1 MKTKIM
7 KKLLLILVCLP
18 IFGFGQQTF
27 NFMHN
32 GLNRE
37 YIYYAPANIP
47 VDAPLVFVAHGFTG
61 SAQGIMNYCG
71 MNTIADQNN
80 FAVCYPQGT
89 SDYWGD
95 NFWNVGYDFHAGVNI
110 DDVDFIVS
118 LASHLQSTYQLNTIN
133 TFFTGMS
140 NGGELS
146 YLLACETSGV
156 FRAFAPVAGTVFPNG
171 LTNNICSPG
180 IPVPMFE
187 THGRN
192 DNVTLMEGDPFDQYW
207 GPYLAIDTII
217 NFWVDQNS
225 LTNLVIDT
233 FPNLNNNNKITISYK
248 YSDPATNNEVW
259 LYTHKNGHNWVLD
272 GDVIIEEE
280 IWDFF
285 SQMAF
290 TAEALCDSIN
300 INNISLN
307 TSVSP
312 NLIDF
317 ELETYFT
324 SSAIGYGGFI
334 LLNTNG
340 DTIAFENF
348 NTAGNV
354 FSIGPMMTENRTL
367 DLIQTINLPFNGE
380 LHLIESYF
388 AGNGIT
394 KCIFPFNI
402 SVTGSKE
409 MYNTKK
415 LLEVKDAIG
424 REVTGNSTK
433 KNQPLFY
440 IYDDGT
446 VEKKI
451 TIE

>member
-1 MKTKIM
+1 M
-7 KKLLLILVCLP
+7 KKLLLILFCLP
-18 IFGFGQQTF
+18 MIGFGQQTF

-37 YIYYAPANIP
+37 YIYYAPANLP

-89 SDYWGD
+89 TDSNGD
-95 NFWNVGYDFHAGVNI
+95 NFWNVGYNFHAGVTV

-118 LASHLQSTYQLNTIN
+118 LASYLQTTYQLNTLN

-146 YLLACETSGV
+146 YLLACEGPNV
-156 FRAFAPVAGTVFPNG
+156 FRAFAPVAGTIFPNG
-171 LTNNICSPG
+171 LTNNICSP
-180 IPVPMFE
+180 IVPVPMFE

-192 DNVTLMEGDPFDQYW
+192 DNVTLIQGDPFDQYW
-207 GPYLAIDTII
+207 GPYLSIDTII
-217 NFWVDQNS
+217 DFWVGQNS

-233 FPNLNNNNKITISYK
+233 FPNFNNPNKITISYK
-248 YSDPATNNEVW
+248 YSSPNTNNEVW
-259 LYTHKNGHNWVLD
+259 LYTHKSGHNWGDD
-272 GDVIIEEE
+272 GDMVIEQE

-285 SQMAF
+285 SQMSF
-290 TAEALCDSIN
+290 TGVALCDSIN

-307 TSVSP
+307 ASVNP
-312 NLIDF
+312 NLIAF

-324 SSAIGYGGFI
+324 SSQWLGYAGFI
-334 LLNTNG
+334 LLDTNG
-340 DTIAFENF
+340 DTIAFENI
-348 NTAGNV
+348 NTASNV
-354 FSIGPMMTENRTL
+354 FGIGAMITENRTL
-367 DLIQTINLPFNGE
+367 DLMQTINFPFTGS
-380 LHLIESYF
+380 LHLIEGYF
-388 AGNGIT
+388 SGNGTT

-402 SVTGSKE
+402 DVTGYEELYSI
-409 MYNTKK
+409 KK
-415 LLEVKDAIG
+415 LLEIKDVLG
-424 REVTGNSTK
+424 REK
-433 KNQPLFY
+433 KQTNQTNQPLFF

-446 VEKKI
+446 VEKRI
-451 TIE
+451 IFE

>member
-1 MKTKIM
+1 M
-7 KKLLLILVCLP
+7 KKLLLVLLCFP

-37 YIYYAPANIP
+37 YIYYAPVNLP

-89 SDYWGD
+89 TDSNGD
-95 NFWNVGYDFHAGVNI
+95 NFWNVGYNFHAGVTI

-118 LASHLQSTYQLNTIN
+118 LASYLQSTYQLNAIN

-146 YLLACETSGV
+146 YLLACEGPNV
-156 FRAFAPVAGTVFPNG
+156 FRAFSPVAGTIFPNG
-171 LTNNICSPG
+171 LSNNICSP
-180 IPVPMFE
+180 IVPVSIFE

-192 DNVTLMEGDPFDQYW
+192 DNVTLIEGDPFDQYW
-207 GPYLAIDTII
+207 GPYLSIDTII
-217 NFWVDQNS
+217 NFWVAQNS
-225 LTNLVIDT
+225 LTNLVVDT

-248 YSDPATNNEVW
+248 YSDPSTNNEVW
-259 LYTHKNGHNWVLD
+259 LYTHKSGHNWGDD
-272 GDVIIEEE
+272 GDMVIEQE

-285 SQMAF
+285 SQMSF
-290 TAEALCDSIN
+290 TPEALCDSIN

-307 TSVSP
+307 ASVNP
-312 NLIDF
+312 NLIAF

-324 SSAIGYGGFI
+324 SSQWLGYAGFI
-334 LLNTNG
+334 LLDTNG
-340 DTIAFENF
+340 DTIAFENI
-348 NTAGNV
+348 NTASNV
-354 FSIGPMMTENRTL
+354 FGIGAMITENRTL
-367 DLIQTINLPFNGE
+367 DLIQTINFPFTGS
-380 LHLIESYF
+380 LHLIEGYF
-388 AGNGIT
+388 SGNGT
-394 KCIFPFNI
+394 TECIFPFSI
-402 SVTGSKE
+402 DVTGYEELYSI
-409 MYNTKK
+409 KK
-415 LLEVKDAIG
+415 LLEIKDVLG
-424 REVTGNSTK
+424 REIKENTRQN
-433 KNQPLFY
+433 NQPLFY

-446 VEKKI
+446 VEKKLI
-451 TIE
+451 IE

>member
-1 MKTKIM
+1 M
-7 KKLLLILVCLP
+7 KKLILLLCLP
-18 IFGFGQQTF
+18 MIGFGQQTF

-37 YIYYAPANIP
+37 YIYYAPANLS

-61 SAQGIMNYCG
+61 SAQGIMSYCG
-71 MNTIADQNN
+71 MNTVADQNS

-89 SDYWGD
+89 IDYNGD
-95 NFWNVGYDFHAGVNI
+95 NFWNVGYDFHAGVNV

-118 LASHLQSTYQLNTIN
+118 LASYLQSIYQLSTIN

-140 NGGELS
+140 NGGELC

-180 IPVPMFE
+180 VPVPMFE

-192 DNVTLMEGDPFDQYW
+192 DNVTLIEGDPFDQYW
-207 GPYLAIDTII
+207 GPYLATDTII
-217 NFWVDQNS
+217 NFWVDQHS
-225 LTNLVIDT
+225 LTDLVIDT

-272 GDVIIEEE
+272 GDVVIEEE
-280 IWDFF
+280 IWGFF

-290 TAEALCDSIN
+290 TPDGLCDSIN

-307 TSVSP
+307 TSVNP
-312 NLIDF
+312 NLISFDVQV
-317 ELETYFT
+317 L
-324 SSAIGYGGFI
+324 GYGPSVGYPGFV
-334 LLNTNG
+334 LFNSMG
-340 DTIAFENF
+340 DTIGYENS

-354 FSIGPMMTENRTL
+354 FALMSNAIETRYL
-367 DLIQTINLPFNGE
+367 DVVQNFSLPFNGFI
-380 LHLIESYF
+380 HLVDGWF
-388 AGNGIT
+388 AGNGT
-394 KCIFPFNI
+394 TECIFPFSI
-402 SVTGSKE
+402 SVTGSEE
-409 MYNTKK
+409 MDDTKI
-415 LLEVKDAIG
+415 LLKINDLLG
-424 REVTGNSTK
+424 REIIENTTQN
-433 KNQPLFY
+433 NHPLFY

-446 VEKKI
+446 VDKKI
-451 TIE
+451 IIE